1 MAFSG
6 NIASIAEG
14 KKIYIF
20 PNEQNVVSAIPLW
33 MKFFCYDY
41 NASAAGRASA
51 YNRSQNLVSIPAMT
65 NLKSLICVPAP
76 AQFVSTTQHTYK
88 PEEKIYEDD
97 IVSMGVSA
105 TKGLM
110 TAADIALMFNPKY
123 LVARIAMETAKYA
136 ANKGL
141 ELGGYNQIIQSDFTD
156 QVYKPGGQVRSYEIS
171 LYMPCLS
178 VEDSRKAGE
187 IIRAFEALSLPTA
200 LSLLDAKSTFF
211 YHPPLWIFGIGPL
224 DAYKFDPDWSGYPQ
238 ISVLKAVKSKKI
250 AIDANSLSALSDG
263 LGVFKPIAYTLTLIF
278 QELEPA
284 VRVTGAGTELS
295 TLITNRSGVITSG
308 GIRNPIATSI

>member
-1 MAFSG
+1 M
-6 NIASIAEG
+6 
-14 KKIYIF
+14 
-20 PNEQNVVSAIPLW
+20 
-33 MKFFCYDY
+33 
-41 NASAAGRASA
+41 
-51 YNRSQNLVSIPAMT
+51 
-65 NLKSLICVPAP
+65 ICVPAP

-123 LVARIAMETAKYA
+123 LVARIAMEAAKHA
-136 ANKGL
+136 TNKGL

-187 IIRAFEALSLPTA
+187 IIRAFEDPRS
-200 LSLLDAKSTFF
+200 AKNI
-211 YHPPLWIFGIGPL
+211 W
-224 DAYKFDPDWSGYPQ
+224 
-238 ISVLKAVKSKKI
+238 
-250 AIDANSLSALSDG
+250 
-263 LGVFKPIAYTLTLIF
+263 
-278 QELEPA
+278 
-284 VRVTGAGTELS
+284 
-295 TLITNRSGVITSG
+295 
-308 GIRNPIATSI
+308 